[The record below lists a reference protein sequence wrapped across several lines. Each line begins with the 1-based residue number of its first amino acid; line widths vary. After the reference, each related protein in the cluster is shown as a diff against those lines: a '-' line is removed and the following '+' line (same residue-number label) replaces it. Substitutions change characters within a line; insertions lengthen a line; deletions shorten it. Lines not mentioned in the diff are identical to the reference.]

1 MDSDWV
7 CDQLRLYLIDPLR
20 RYLAEQGR
28 PAYVSGDT
36 FVYFVDP
43 QSEKIRRLGPDFYV
57 VLGGESR
64 GQTKWVAWEEGDRL
78 PTLVIEFM
86 STSTEVRDR
95 GKKFCIYRD
104 VFKTKDYFLVRPE
117 TLSMEG
123 YQLTRGHYLAANPN
137 SEGWYWID
145 SLQLLLG
152 VHDGWLR
159 FKTSTGDLLT
169 TGLELA
175 QQERARAEQERARAD
190 EERARADQSEA
201 RLQELEA
208 ELSRLRGQVD

>member
-20 RYLAEQGR
+20 RYLAEHGR

-36 FVYFVDP
+36 SVYYVDP
-43 QSEKIRRLGPDFYV
+43 QSQKVRRLGPDFYV

-104 VFKTKDYFLVRPE
+104 VFKAKDYFLVKPE
-117 TLSMEG
+117 TLSIEG
-123 YQLTRGHYLAANPN
+123 YQLTRGHYLAANCNP
-137 SEGWYWID
+137 EGWYWID
-145 SLQLLLG
+145 SLQLFLG

-159 FKTSTGDLLT
+159 FKTSGGELLT

-175 QQERARAEQERARAD
+175 QQERARADQ
-190 EERARADQSEA
+190 ERARADQSEA

-208 ELSRLRGQVD
+208 ELRRLQGEVD